1 MTPVSSDRSYQKSY
15 GIEVDA
21 DVGIRMR
28 DGARLS
34 GRVYRPAAEGHY
46 PVLLAVSPYQHETDA
61 IPHSTLFLWREIGP
75 AAWYVEAHGY
85 ALVHVDVRGTGR
97 SEGEYGFL
105 DKVEQQDLHEVVE
118 WCAAQPWS
126 NGRVGGYG
134 QSYYCWS
141 QWFMGIMNP
150 PGLKC
155 IAPYDG
161 AVDIYRDVAY
171 HGGIY
176 CDFLP
181 WWYQMVRVNNWH
193 RPPGVSTGKMLARDL
208 ARDIAEHQ
216 TYDEFWRER
225 SPWERLS
232 EIKVPTLS
240 IGHWGKIGL
249 HLRGNIVGYE
259 KIEAPKKL
267 VVTGARDVFEAHDQF
282 ERIDYHERELLPFYD
297 HHLKDNKNGAMEGAP
312 VRLFVRGAD
321 IFRDEAEWPLTRA
334 EYRSLYLS
342 DKPSHSVASLNDG
355 SLTWEMPESGVAGT
369 EYNYPDPAWKLGV
382 VAMGPEGPDPI
393 RRILTFTSAPFD
405 EDMEITGP
413 AVFELFLSSSATD
426 TDVFVK
432 LSDQLPQS
440 ESELSRGLQPRFV
453 VISKGWLS
461 ASHREKDPTLSTPI
475 RPFYTHRNPQPLT
488 AGEIV
493 KLDIEILPFSN
504 LFRKGHRLRLELAN
518 GDSPLTDTIFTHQYS
533 WFKVGRDVVYHDAAN
548 PSRLL
553 LPVVPPI

>member
-1 MTPVSSDRSYQKSY
+1 MASDRSYTKSY
-15 GIEVDA
+15 ELKVEA

-28 DGARLS
+28 DGVRLS
-34 GRVYRPAAEGHY
+34 SRVYRPAAEGRY
-46 PVLLAVSPYQHETDA
+46 PVLLAVSPYQHETDT

-75 AAWYVEAHGY
+75 AAWYVEAQGY

-97 SEGEYGFL
+97 SAGEYHFL
-105 DKVEQQDLHEVVE
+105 DNNEQQDLHEIVE

-126 NGRVGGYG
+126 NGCVGGYG

-141 QWFMGIMNP
+141 QWFMGIVNP

-181 WWYQMVRVNNWH
+181 WWYQMVRVNNLH
-193 RPPGVSTGKMLARDL
+193 RPPGLRSGQMLTVDL
-208 ARDIAEHQ
+208 AREIAAHQ
-216 TYDEFWRER
+216 TYDDFWRER
-225 SPWERLS
+225 SPWERLA
-232 EIKVPTLS
+232 EIEVPTLS
-240 IGHWGKIGL
+240 IGHWGKMGL

-259 KIEAPKKL
+259 EIEAPKKL

-282 ERIDYHERELLPFYD
+282 EQIDYHERELLPFYD
-297 HHLKDNKNGAMEGAP
+297 HHLKGKKNGAMDGPP
-312 VRLFVRGAD
+312 VRLFVRGAEV
-321 IFRDEAEWPLTRA
+321 FRDEAEWPLKRA
-334 EYRSLYLS
+334 EYRPLYLS
-342 DKPSHSVASLNDG
+342 GKQSHSVTSLNDG
-355 SLTWEMPESGVAGT
+355 SLTWEMPEQGAGGT

-382 VAMGPEGPDPI
+382 VAMGPEGPDPVG
-393 RRILTFTSAPFD
+393 RVLTFTSAPFD
-405 EDMEITGP
+405 EDIEITGP
-413 AVFELFLSSSATD
+413 AVLELFLSSSAVD

-440 ESELSRGLQPRFV
+440 ESDRSKGLQPRAV
-453 VISKGWLS
+453 VMSKGWLR
-461 ASHREKDPTLSTPI
+461 ASHREKDPALSTAI
-475 RPFYTHRNPQPLT
+475 RPFYTHRNPQALT
-488 AGEIV
+488 PGEVI
-493 KLDIEILPFSN
+493 KLEIEILPFSN
-504 LFRKGHRLRLELAN
+504 LFKKGHRLRLELAN

-533 WFKVGRDVVYHDAAN
+533 WFKVGRDIIHHDAAN

-553 LPVVPPI
+553 LPVVAST